1 MNFCDNIQSS
11 IIRIKIGSSQT
22 QKARKKVNFIRYI
35 RKADD
40 DSISVAERQKL
51 SPFIIRKARSFFL
64 ALTPFTRRAQKVS
77 FFTFRLDLD
86 DVKIEFVLEFRNM
99 GVWGLKLKNCKKVEG
114 QFLVLFSLANH
125 TWVFP
130 TVVKN
135 YWKCLI
141 LLNSPNFIVQ
151 KLTSP
156 NSPIFN
162 IPLPN
167 SNYVRLF

>member
-51 SPFIIRKARSFFL
+51 SPFIIRKALSFFL
-64 ALTPFTRRAQKVS
+64 ALTPFTSRRAKKVS

-99 GVWGLKLKNCKKVEG
+99 GVWGLKLKNCKKKLGGNFSYFFRLPIILE
-114 QFLVLFSLANH
+114 FFPLVWL
-125 TWVFP
+125 
-130 TVVKN
+130 K
-135 YWKCLI
+135 
-141 LLNSPNFIVQ
+141 LL
-151 KLTSP
+151 KTSH
-156 NSPIFN
+156 I
-162 IPLPN
+162 I
-167 SNYVRLF
+167 

>member
-1 MNFCDNIQSS
+1 MLESKVKRHEFLRADIQSS

-64 ALTPFTRRAQKVS
+64 ALTPFTRRAKKVS

-99 GVWGLKLKNCKKVEG
+99 GV
-114 QFLVLFSLANH
+114 
-125 TWVFP
+125 
-130 TVVKN
+130 
-135 YWKCLI
+135 
-141 LLNSPNFIVQ
+141 
-151 KLTSP
+151 
-156 NSPIFN
+156 
-162 IPLPN
+162 
-167 SNYVRLF
+167 